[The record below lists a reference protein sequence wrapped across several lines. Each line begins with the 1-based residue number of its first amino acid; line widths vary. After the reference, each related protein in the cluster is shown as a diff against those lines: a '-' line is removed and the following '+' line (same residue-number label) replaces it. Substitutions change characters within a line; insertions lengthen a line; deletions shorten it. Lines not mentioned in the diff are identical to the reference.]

1 MPFGRSNGILEILV
15 VLVIILILF
24 GPGRIA
30 KTAKEL
36 GRSISAFREGL
47 SARDDGA
54 SEPDSANNAADDGK
68 TDER

>member
-1 MPFGRSNGILEILV
+1 MPFGRTNGILEILV

-47 SARDDGA
+47 NMKDDDTAGNG
-54 SEPDSANNAADDGK
+54 STDNSANSTPK
-68 TDER
+68 E